1 MTIKCAL
8 RKISVLIFWSI
19 FMHTLSLLFIP
30 ERGSQA
36 PQRDE
41 KDKYFP
47 YKRLQEIFLTAFE
60 KMIFGKVE
68 ATSLMRS
75 WSTISKPTP
84 AGEQITM
91 LTRKSVV
98 NCCQAW
104 IIKGWDWKGNW
115 ESSRNWKGGSGFF
128 EISSS
133 LCLWPPLEPGSR
145 PDNGLGAVWHS
156 APLWR
161 RLCVPLCPPLFC
173 EPLPCFS
180 NHIPNNQTS
189 GPNPQIWHH

>member
-1 MTIKCAL
+1 
-8 RKISVLIFWSI
+8 
-19 FMHTLSLLFIP
+19 
-30 ERGSQA
+30 
-36 PQRDE
+36 
-41 KDKYFP
+41 
-47 YKRLQEIFLTAFE
+47 
-60 KMIFGKVE
+60 
-68 ATSLMRS
+68 MRN

-91 LTRKSVV
+91 LSQKPVV
-98 NCCQAW
+98 NCCRAR
-104 IIKGWDWKGNW
+104 IIKGWNWKGNW

-161 RLCVPLCPPLFC
+161 RLCVPLCPSVHLSSVN
-173 EPLPCFS
+173 PCPAS
-180 NHIPNNQTS
+180 QTTFLTTKHLAPALKFDTTNINAS
-189 GPNPQIWHH
+189 SCFNSAQVSQENRMTKS